1 MDVSIEW
8 NHSNEGGNAHG
19 DGSFGDGGQGGN
31 NGFGGNGGYGND
43 GGNGGGYGNGNG
55 GGNGNGNGG
64 ANGGNGGGNGNGN
77 GGGNDNGGGGQ
88 GGQQDENYWKEK
100 YYDLLEET
108 KDENLHEKGDDIDDF
123 NAIFGLEVEKAD
135 LEAFLKDKALDELLA
150 EQQERAQKELEKK
163 ADDVTDVYI
172 VHEQS
177 PPPIV
182 HHART
187 VVERPLITYRP
198 TTATVV

>member
-19 DGSFGDGGQGGN
+19 DGSFGDGSQGGG
-31 NGFGGNGGYGND
+31 NGFGGNAGGNAGGNGGDNGGYGNGNGNANGGNGGYGND
-43 GGNGGGYGNGNG
+43 GGYGNS
-55 GGNGNGNGG
+55 
-64 ANGGNGGGNGNGN
+64 GGNGG
-77 GGGNDNGGGGQ
+77 NGGGGQ

-150 EQQERAQKELEKK
+150 EQQE
-163 ADDVTDVYI
+163 
-172 VHEQS
+172 
-177 PPPIV
+177 
-182 HHART
+182 
-187 VVERPLITYRP
+187 
-198 TTATVV
+198 